1 MWRAKSL
8 RDKQNVVLKTLW
20 RSPTRYSEASVYN
33 HVQSDCSGVAKLSC
47 GDDVRFAV
55 RKETNARV
63 TVGLLRI
70 STLNDGDWQS
80 IAITPIGRPL
90 WDAETSEESILGSLA
105 DPAVF
110 SMLWTC

>member
-8 RDKQNVVLKTLW
+8 RDKQDIVLKTLW
-20 RSPTRYSEASVYN
+20 RSQTRYSEANVYN

-70 STLNDGDWQS
+70 STLNDRDW
-80 IAITPIGRPL
+80 
-90 WDAETSEESILGSLA
+90 
-105 DPAVF
+105 
-110 SMLWTC
+110 